1 MTLLSIQYLRAVAS
15 VMVVL
20 FHLAI
25 PLQRMGF
32 AGDAPGWLAGGVDI
46 FFVISGVI
54 MWLTTAGRP
63 MTPQAFYR
71 RRIIRIVPLYWLLTS
86 LLLVILLV
94 YPAALQSARFEP
106 GHTIASYLFLPAH
119 HPVTGLLEPL
129 LIPGWTLNYEMF
141 FYLVFGAALVLPA
154 AARLLAV
161 LAALAALVVA
171 GLVLPTASATGFYTR
186 PIILE
191 FGLGMLL
198 GWAHGR
204 GFGVGRWTSAALVA
218 AGFAVMVLL
227 RADQYDPLRLF
238 FWGLPATLIVAGALS
253 LERAGAVGR
262 AAPAL
267 LLGDA
272 SYALYLFHG
281 IVLSAAGQA
290 WRLLGLDQLP
300 FGLTGFAIL
309 GTAGALAAGIAV
321 HLLVERPVTR
331 LLQPRTKP

>member
-15 VMVVL
+15 IMVVL
-20 FHLAI
+20 FHLAV

-32 AGDAPGWLAGGVDI
+32 TGDAPGWLAGGVDV

-54 MWLTTAGRP
+54 MWVTTAGRP
-63 MTPQAFYR
+63 VTPQAFYR

-86 LLLVILLV
+86 LLLAVLMI
-94 YPAALQSARFEP
+94 YPAALQSARFDL
-106 GHTIASYLFLPAH
+106 GHVVASYLFLPAH

-141 FYLVFGAALVLPA
+141 FYLLFGAALLLPA
-154 AARLLAV
+154 AVRLPAV
-161 LAALAALVVA
+161 LAALAGLALA
-171 GLVLPTASATGFYTR
+171 GPALPQGSAIGFYTN

-198 GWAHGR
+198 GWAHGAGAR
-204 GFGVGRWTSAALVA
+204 LNRWVAIGLIA
-218 AGFAVMVLL
+218 AGWAAMIMAG
-227 RADQYDPLRLF
+227 ADQYDPLRLLL
-238 FWGLPATLIVAGALS
+238 WGMPAVLIVAGALS
-253 LERAGAVGR
+253 LDRAGAVGR
-262 AAPAL
+262 WGPAL

-300 FGLTGFAIL
+300 FGLIGFAVL
-309 GTAGALAAGIAV
+309 GFAATLIAGIAV
-321 HLLVERPVTR
+321 HLGVERPITR
-331 LLQPRTKP
+331 LLQPRAAG